1 MGPYRKFPR
10 GQDLVQAHGG
20 HLLHH
25 GGQQQSQDSVISW
38 SKCSGPF
45 LRPFLRHWLLYVGL
59 EQQNCVH
66 LDGLGHVDQVF
77 HGL

>member
-1 MGPYRKFPR
+1 MGSCRKFPS

-20 HLLHH
+20 HYLHH

-38 SKCSGPF
+38 SKGSGAF
-45 LRPFLRHWLLYVGL
+45 LRPFLRQWLLYGGL
-59 EQQNCVH
+59 EQQKCVN
-66 LDGLGHVDQVF
+66 LDGLGHGDQVL